1 MNILDLAEEAGYTT
15 KRKAATNGGEYAF
28 ACPFCKEGNDRFLIW
43 PNQTNRNGSY
53 NGGRYSCRV
62 CGKYGD
68 AITFLRDLHGLKYR
82 DACSRL
88 EITPKNRQS
97 ATATRQI
104 YKPPVVDDPPALWTE
119 KATAFVE
126 WCHSKLKGSRDALA
140 QVQAR
145 GFSYEIIERFKV
157 GYNPG
162 DSRGHDLNRERQ
174 AWGLPDVFA
183 VYDRRYFAIACARN
197 YD

>member
-68 AITFLRDLHGLKYR
+68 AITFLR
-82 DACSRL
+82 
-88 EITPKNRQS
+88 
-97 ATATRQI
+97 
-104 YKPPVVDDPPALWTE
+104 DPPALWTE